1 MAADSSGKTER
12 TKWSLSTEALDA
24 LLRSLDPDRD
34 KAAEAYAKLRD
45 RISGLFGWWGR
56 NDGDD
61 LTDETLDRVA
71 RKILGGAPIVEGSL
85 GAYVRGVA
93 RLVFYEASRRPV
105 SVPIEGNE
113 PEPPRAH
120 AANEGVFTCLDRC
133 LEALKSDDRSLVMG
147 YYARGH
153 KADMRRRLA
162 EDAKLSATALRIRAH
177 RIRQRLETCVRGC
190 VSDSREES

>member
-1 MAADSSGKTER
+1 MPADPSGKTER

-34 KAAEAYAKLRD
+34 QAAEAYAKLRE
-45 RISGLFGWWGR
+45 RIAGLFGWWGR

-71 RKILGGAPIVEGSL
+71 RKILGGAPIPDGSL

-105 SVPIEGNE
+105 SVPIE
-113 PEPPRAH
+113 AH
-120 AANEGVFTCLDRC
+120 EIEAPSTGGADEGVFACLDRC
-133 LEALKSDDRSLVMG
+133 LGSLRREDRDLVMG

-153 KADMRRRLA
+153 KADTRRRLA
-162 EDAKLSATALRIRAH
+162 GEAGLSATALRIRAH
-177 RIRQRLETCVRGC
+177 RIRQRLEACVRRC
-190 VSDSREES
+190 VHDSREGA